1 MFIAGPAHGY
11 RFAGVVI
18 LSLALIVLD
27 VRFDRVSFLRQS
39 LSYLIS
45 PVQSL
50 VSLPGEVMS
59 WSTETFSER
68 NELLENNRRARS
80 QILILQQKVQQ
91 LSVLEAEN
99 ERLRR
104 LLDATARL
112 ETEVMTAELISVDPD
127 PFTIQVIVNRGAQD
141 GVYLGQAVV
150 DAYGLFG
157 VVVQVDSLT
166 SRVAL
171 VADVNFAVPVY
182 VNRNG
187 IRSVVTGT
195 GNLDLLEMEY
205 MTNTADVQIGD
216 LLVTSGLGGLF
227 PEGYPVAE
235 VESVEHDPGTA
246 FASIKVKPLAHLG
259 QSRSLLMV
267 FLKESEDE

>member
-1 MFIAGPAHGY
+1 MT
-11 RFAGVVI
+11 
-18 LSLALIVLD
+18 
-27 VRFDRVSFLRQS
+27 
-39 LSYLIS
+39 
-45 PVQSL
+45 
-50 VSLPGEVMS
+50 

-68 NELLENNRRARS
+68 NELLETNRRARS

-112 ETEVMTAELISVDPD
+112 ESEVMTAELISVDPD

-235 VESVEHDPGTA
+235 VVSVEHDPGTA
-246 FASIKVKPLAHLG
+246 FANIKVKPLAHLG

-267 FLKESEDE
+267 FQKEPDDE